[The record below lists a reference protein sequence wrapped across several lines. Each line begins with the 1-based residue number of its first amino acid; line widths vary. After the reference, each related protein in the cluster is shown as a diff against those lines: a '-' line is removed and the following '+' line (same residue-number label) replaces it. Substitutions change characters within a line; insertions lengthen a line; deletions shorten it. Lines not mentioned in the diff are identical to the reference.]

1 MFLWLSTG
9 LKSFINNPTQPQPQP
24 QQQPNTQY
32 IHPTVATKNYVGDE
46 FNRAIAMIRTLEDEV
61 QKINQKFSL

>member
-1 MFLWLSTG
+1 MFSWLSIG
-9 LKSFINNPTQPQPQP
+9 LKSFVNNPVQVPQVNPINN
-24 QQQPNTQY
+24 NAA
-32 IHPTVATKNYVGDE
+32 VATKKYVDDE